1 MCRHGQSLYS
11 FSVCTFSGLS
21 PGASRAQED
30 GVSSVLVTWLLTDAA
45 LWTTLDLRG
54 TATSKQ

>member
-21 PGASRAQED
+21 PGASRSQED
-30 GVSSVLVTWLLTDAA
+30 GVLVTWLFTDAA